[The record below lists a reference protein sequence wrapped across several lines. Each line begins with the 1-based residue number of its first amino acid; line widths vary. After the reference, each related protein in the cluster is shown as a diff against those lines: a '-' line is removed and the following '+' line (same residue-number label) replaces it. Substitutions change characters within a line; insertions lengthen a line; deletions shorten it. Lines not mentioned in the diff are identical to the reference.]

1 MKNKFSWKE
10 DIMITTWLI
19 FEMAGTIAFAF
30 SGAAVG
36 LYKRMDIFGIMVLS
50 VMTAVGGGM
59 IRDVLCG
66 ITPPSVLRSPEGLIV
81 SIVTALVVG
90 FGYPLFRIPKR
101 GKWVITILY
110 HLSDTIG
117 LAAFTVTGALTAF
130 YRYPGYNIVLPVML
144 GLITAVGGGI
154 IRDMMARRMPV
165 VLYMDVYAI
174 ASIAG
179 GLLLCALREP
189 LGTPLASWISFAFVL
204 LLRFFAIHYHWQ
216 LYHPHRR
223 FRRIQRD

>member
-10 DIMITTWLI
+10 DIMITTWLV

-36 LYKRMDIFGIMVLS
+36 LYKRMDIFGITVLS

-90 FGYPLFRIPKR
+90 FGYPLFRIPKS

-130 YRYPGYNIVLPVML
+130 YRYPGYDIVLPVML
-144 GLITAVGGGI
+144 GLITAVG
-154 IRDMMARRMPV
+154 
-165 VLYMDVYAI
+165 
-174 ASIAG
+174 
-179 GLLLCALREP
+179 
-189 LGTPLASWISFAFVL
+189 
-204 LLRFFAIHYHWQ
+204 Q
-216 LYHPHRR
+216 LYY
-223 FRRIQRD
+223 II

>member
-1 MKNKFSWKE
+1 
-10 DIMITTWLI
+10 MITTWLI

-36 LYKRMDIFGIMVLS
+36 LYKRMDIFGI
-50 VMTAVGGGM
+50 T
-59 IRDVLCG
+59 
-66 ITPPSVLRSPEGLIV
+66 GLIV

>member
-1 MKNKFSWKE
+1 
-10 DIMITTWLI
+10 MITTWLI

-36 LYKRMDIFGIMVLS
+36 LYKRMDIFGITVLS

-130 YRYPGYNIVLPVML
+130 YRYPGYNIVLPIPRYD
-144 GLITAVGGGI
+144 GAPH
-154 IRDMMARRMPV
+154 ARRP
-165 VLYMDVYAI
+165 LHGRLCHRIDCRRPSPLRFERAI
-174 ASIAG
+174 GHAARLLDFLCLRPASPFFCHS
-179 GLLLCALREP
+179 L
-189 LGTPLASWISFAFVL
+189 PLAALSSAPPFPQDPEGLNYFFTKIFL
-204 LLRFFAIHYHWQ
+204 DKHLR
-216 LYHPHRR
+216 
-223 FRRIQRD
+223 

>member
-1 MKNKFSWKE
+1 M
-10 DIMITTWLI
+10 
-19 FEMAGTIAFAF
+19 
-30 SGAAVG
+30 
-36 LYKRMDIFGIMVLS
+36 
-50 VMTAVGGGM
+50 
-59 IRDVLCG
+59 
-66 ITPPSVLRSPEGLIV
+66 
-81 SIVTALVVG
+81 
-90 FGYPLFRIPKR
+90 
-101 GKWVITILY
+101 
-110 HLSDTIG
+110 SDTIG

-204 LLRFFAIHYHWQ
+204 LLRFLPFITTGSSIIRTAVSAGSRGTELF
-216 LYHPHRR
+216 LYKN
-223 FRRIQRD
+223 FS

>member
-1 MKNKFSWKE
+1 
-10 DIMITTWLI
+10 MITTWLI

-36 LYKRMDIFGIMVLS
+36 LYKRMDIFGITVLS

-59 IRDVLCG
+59 IRDVL
-66 ITPPSVLRSPEGLIV
+66 
-81 SIVTALVVG
+81 
-90 FGYPLFRIPKR
+90 
-101 GKWVITILY
+101 WVITILY

>member
-1 MKNKFSWKE
+1 M
-10 DIMITTWLI
+10 
-19 FEMAGTIAFAF
+19 
-30 SGAAVG
+30 
-36 LYKRMDIFGIMVLS
+36 
-50 VMTAVGGGM
+50 
-59 IRDVLCG
+59 
-66 ITPPSVLRSPEGLIV
+66 
-81 SIVTALVVG
+81 TALVVG

-130 YRYPGYNIVLPVML
+130 YRYPGYDIVLPVML

-204 LLRFFAIHYHWQ
+204 LLRFLAIHYHWQ

-223 FRRIQRD
+223 FRTIQRD

>member
-36 LYKRMDIFGIMVLS
+36 LYKRMDIFGITVLS
-50 VMTAVGGGM
+50 VM
-59 IRDVLCG
+59 
-66 ITPPSVLRSPEGLIV
+66 
-81 SIVTALVVG
+81 TALVVG

-204 LLRFFAIHYHWQ
+204 LLRFLVIHYHWQ

>member
-36 LYKRMDIFGIMVLS
+36 LYKRMDIFGITVLS
-50 VMTAVGGGM
+50 VM
-59 IRDVLCG
+59 
-66 ITPPSVLRSPEGLIV
+66 
-81 SIVTALVVG
+81 TALVVG